1 MLIPGYY
8 TIICREKQDEQTY
21 MFRFTLNPEADVYRG
36 HFPGNPIAPGV
47 CSLQMIKECLQSVL
61 SRDILRL
68 SSIKQCRFSRL
79 LRPSDK
85 ERQLLIKL
93 MDNNWMTAELM
104 EDEQVCMKIKAQY
117 N

>member
-1 MLIPGYY
+1 MLISDYY
-8 TIICREKQDEQTY
+8 TILHREQRDDQTY
-21 MFRFTLNPEADVYRG
+21 IFRFTLNPEAGVYSG

-47 CSLQMIKECLQSVL
+47 CSLQMIKECLQYIL
-61 SRDILRL
+61 SCDILHLPR
-68 SSIKQCRFSRL
+68 IKQCRFSRL

-85 ERQLLIKL
+85 ERLLFIKL
-93 MDNNWMTAELM
+93 LEDQWFCAEIV